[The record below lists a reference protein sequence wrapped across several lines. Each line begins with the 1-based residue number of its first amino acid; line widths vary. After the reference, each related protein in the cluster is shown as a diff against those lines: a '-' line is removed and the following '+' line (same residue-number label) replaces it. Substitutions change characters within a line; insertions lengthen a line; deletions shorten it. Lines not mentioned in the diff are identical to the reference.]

1 MNLAGKTVFI
11 TGAARGIGAQVAR
24 LSAAKGAR
32 VAVAGLEPEKLRALA
47 DEIGGLWFDCDVTD
61 SAALER
67 AVAATVAETGRID
80 VVLANAGIA
89 NVGTVAISSIDAL
102 VRTLDVNLAGV
113 FRTVH
118 ATLPHLRESRGHF
131 LLVSSVAAF
140 TALPGMAAYAAS
152 KAGVEQLGN
161 VLRLETAHL
170 GVTVGTA
177 HPIWIDTDMVR
188 DFEADLPSFRAAK
201 KKMPWPLG
209 TTVTVEKCARMIVRG
224 IERRKRKVYVPRAI
238 AGVQA
243 LRTVVLSS
251 FSDALVRAG
260 GRNLVPQ
267 MEDEVRALGR
277 AFGSHAVGTSAD
289 TEVAK

>member
-1 MNLAGKTVFI
+1 MNLSGKTVFI
-11 TGAARGIGAQVAR
+11 TGAARGIGAEVAR
-24 LSAAKGAR
+24 LAAAQGAT
-32 VAVAGLEPEKLRALA
+32 VAVAGLEPAKLSALA
-47 DEIGGLWFDCDVTD
+47 GEIGGLWFDCDVTD
-61 SAALER
+61 SAGLER
-67 AVAATVAETGRID
+67 AVAATVTATGRID

-89 NVGTVAISSIDAL
+89 NIGTVAISPVDAL

-170 GVTVGTA
+170 GITVGTA

-201 KKMPWPLG
+201 QRMPWPLG
-209 TTVTVEKCARMIVRG
+209 TTVTVQKCARLLVRG
-224 IERRKRKVYVPRAI
+224 IEKRKRKVYVPGSI
-238 AGVQA
+238 AVVQA
-243 LRTVVLSS
+243 LRTVVLSA
-251 FSDALVRAG
+251 FADAVIRSG
-260 GRNLVPQ
+260 GRDLVPR
-267 MEDEVRALGR
+267 MEAEVRALGR
-277 AFGSHAVGTSAD
+277 DFGAHAVGTARPEA
-289 TEVAK
+289 TP

>member
-1 MNLAGKTVFI
+1 MNLSGKTVFI
-11 TGAARGIGAQVAR
+11 TGAARGIGAEVAR
-24 LSAAKGAR
+24 LAAARGAT
-32 VAVAGLEPEKLRALA
+32 VAVAGLEPEKLRTLA

-61 SAALER
+61 SAALAR
-67 AVAATVAETGRID
+67 AVAATVERTGRID

-89 NVGTVAISSIDAL
+89 NIGTIAISSVDAL
-102 VRTLDVNLAGV
+102 VRTLDVNLSGV

-170 GVTVGTA
+170 GITVGTA
-177 HPIWIDTDMVR
+177 HPIWIDTDVVR

-201 KKMPWPLG
+201 RRMPWPLG
-209 TTVTVEKCARMIVRG
+209 TTVTVEKCARLIVRG
-224 IERRKRKVYVPRAI
+224 IEKRKRKVYVPRAI
-238 AGVQA
+238 AVVQA
-243 LRTVVLSS
+243 LRTVVLSG
-251 FSDALVRAG
+251 FADAVIRSG
-260 GRNLVPQ
+260 GRDLVPQ
-267 MEDEVRALGR
+267 MEAEVRALGR
-277 AFGSHAVGTSAD
+277 AFGEHTVGTD
-289 TEVAK
+289 RPEVTR